1 MLLYTWFVMVDVVVG
16 EQYHINTFSNV
27 ANRHYEMYPRIL
39 IYTESGLQGSFVGK
53 YGINKNGMSC
63 IVDFQGGT
71 AYQPNNCFF
80 VHDVMFC
87 IIFRVQSSKGY
98 PNVSMP

>member
-39 IYTESGLQGSFVGK
+39 IYTES
-53 YGINKNGMSC
+53 
-63 IVDFQGGT
+63 
-71 AYQPNNCFF
+71 
-80 VHDVMFC
+80 
-87 IIFRVQSSKGY
+87 
-98 PNVSMP
+98 